1 MIWLPGAYDSAQN
14 FQNAGF
20 ADAVARH
27 GLDLDLIYV
36 DLDLKHLTDRSAL
49 QELRAECVLPA
60 LEAGTRCWL
69 AGISLGG
76 MLALDYAATYSQD
89 LAGLCL
95 LAPYLGNRM
104 LTAEIRRAPGLEAWE
119 PGTLAEND
127 EERRI
132 WRYIKNRPEN
142 SGPLYLGFGLS
153 DRFAASHRL
162 LAASL
167 PERCVDVIEG
177 GHDWPTWTA
186 LWENFLKSGFV

>member
-1 MIWLPGAYDSAQN
+1 MIWLPGAYDNAQN

-20 ADAVARH
+20 SAAVARH
-27 GLDLDLIYV
+27 GLDLDLVYV
-36 DLDLKHLTDRSAL
+36 DLDLKHLSDRSAL
-49 QELRAECVLPA
+49 QQLRAECVLPA
-60 LEAGTRCWL
+60 LEAGKRCWL

-76 MLALDYAATYSQD
+76 MLALDYAATYPQD
-89 LAGLCL
+89 LAGLCV

-104 LTAEIRRAPGLEAWE
+104 LAAEIRAAPGLAAWQ
-119 PGTLAEND
+119 PGPLAESD

-132 WRYIKNRPEN
+132 WRYIKNRSEN
-142 SGPLYLGFGLS
+142 SGPLYLGFGLA

-167 PERCVDVIEG
+167 PEHCVDVIEG

-186 LWENFLKSGFV
+186 LWENFLKTGFV